1 MKTLLVLAVCL
12 STLVPCHASPESHRA
27 ATERFFK
34 ATQMQKQYEVGLL
47 AGFDASSGLT
57 DERVQGLP
65 KEQRDKLA
73 NAKVKIK
80 AKMIELMGW
89 EKVKPEMVQLYTKHF
104 SESEIDS
111 ITKMMETP
119 TGQLM
124 ISKQVALL
132 PEAMAI
138 GQKKAQSIM
147 PEIMKIMQE
156 EMK

>member
-1 MKTLLVLAVCL
+1 MKTLFVLAVCL
-12 STLVPCHASPESHRA
+12 STIVLSHASPESHRA
-27 ATERFFK
+27 AAERFFK
-34 ATQMQKQYEVGLL
+34 ATQMEKQYEVGLL

-57 DERVQGLP
+57 EERMQGLP

-73 NAKVKIK
+73 SAKTKIK

-124 ISKQVALL
+124 ISKQVGLL